1 MRSTVDTNSVAGA
14 DLLAYLRHN
23 ADQPAG
29 ALQLGVFHLDRG
41 DASTAMSYFRR
52 ALSWDTN
59 SAPLHHALAVAL
71 SMTGQTV
78 DAVESLRTACRLA
91 PRDAEYRYK
100 LALALNEVGQ
110 LDPAR
115 VALEET
121 VKLDPQFARAWYNL
135 GLAYAGQEKLDQA
148 LNALMRAESLDARS
162 PQIPYARATILV
174 RLGGTEEAKAAARR
188 ALELQPSYREA
199 VELLQALGR

>member
-1 MRSTVDTNSVAGA
+1 MLCLMASSFSPIFCPFTMTSPSSKAISVHSISMVVDF
-14 DLLAYLRHN
+14 
-23 ADQPAG
+23 PA
-29 ALQLGVFHLDRG
+29 
-41 DASTAMSYFRR
+41 
-52 ALSWDTN
+52 N
-59 SAPLHHALAVAL
+59 SAPLYHALAVAL
-71 SMTGQTV
+71 SMEGKATEAV
-78 DAVESLRTACRLA
+78 DALRTACRLA
-91 PRDAEYRYK
+91 PRDSEYRYK

-110 LDPAR
+110 LDAAR

-162 PQIPYARATILV
+162 PQIPYARATVLA
-174 RLGGTEEAKAAARR
+174 RLGGTEEAKSAARR